1 MQQTFPVER
10 EPRVILTKVGGDLEV
25 HGWDKR
31 EISVDYDDHTDI
43 LQQEGNTLMLA
54 NCSGD
59 VTLWV
64 PNDTD
69 VRVDGLKGDVSARD
83 IRRVELKGVRG
94 DVELNTIGIDA
105 NLENIGEAIF
115 LENISGDVEIQ
126 RASSLRTR
134 RKIEGAAN
142 LNEVS
147 LVEIETISGDLE
159 MRHVEMASLG
169 NVGGDLE
176 VAELS
181 DVLRCGNVGG
191 DCEISGGTHAEINLG
206 NIGGD
211 LEIPGALRV
220 RLGNTGGDVE
230 IRDVQ
235 EEVYIGNIG
244 SDASINGVGG
254 NLHAGRIGGDADLH
268 GLSKSTRVGAVAGD
282 LELQSD
288 FPPESKGHF
297 HVGGDATVILPANAN
312 VAVQATVGGDIS
324 GPSLSFSHG
333 GNIVRLVYGEE
344 AAQLNLSV
352 GGDLELQGNGNPRVN
367 SASMP
372 WWEFGEEM
380 ADLGQAMEEMGR
392 EMEQGFKELF
402 NDLGWTGAA
411 WADEV
416 SRKVEEQVRKARQKA
431 EQHAR
436 KAEEQARQAQK
447 RASQHAERARQRGDR
462 MRVRVNE
469 REWAMNPDH
478 FNDLMKRAQQAAM
491 EGVAG
496 ALEAV
501 ERSIGNLSVKRP
513 PQPGWSPL
521 PPNWSPLP
529 PNWSPLPPGW
539 SPFSPV
545 PPVPPV
551 PPAPPVPPYSPG
563 NRNDVDVN
571 VDVPVDVPPAPV
583 GQAGSG
589 EAGEAPD
596 LEQEREAILRMIA
609 EGRITP
615 EEGDMLLEGLG
626 G

>member
-1 MQQTFPVER
+1 MQQTFSVER
-10 EPRVILTKVGGDLEV
+10 EARVILTRVGGDLEV
-25 HGWDKR
+25 NGWDKQ
-31 EISVDYDDHTDI
+31 EISVEYDDHTDV
-43 LQQEGNTLMLA
+43 LQQEGNTLTLA

-83 IRRVELKGVRG
+83 IRRVELKNVRG
-94 DVELNTIGIDA
+94 DVELNSIGIDA

-134 RKIEGAAN
+134 RKIEGEAS
-142 LNEVS
+142 LSEVP
-147 LVEIETISGDLE
+147 LVEIETVSGDLDI
-159 MRHVEMASLG
+159 RQVEMASLG

-176 VAELS
+176 IAGLS
-181 DVLRCGNVGG
+181 EMLRCGNVGS
-191 DCEISGGTHAEINLG
+191 DCEISGSTRAEINLG

-211 LEIPGALRV
+211 LEIPGALRI
-220 RLGNTGGDVE
+220 RLGNAGGDVE
-230 IRDVQ
+230 IRDIQ

-244 SDASINGVGG
+244 GDASINGVGG
-254 NLHAGRIGGDADLH
+254 DLHAGRIGGDADLH
-268 GLSKSTRVGAVAGD
+268 RLSRSTRVGAVAGD
-282 LELQSD
+282 LELQAD

-297 HVGGDATVILPANAN
+297 HIGGDAVVILPANAD
-312 VAVQATVGGDIS
+312 VAVQAAVGGEIS
-324 GPSLSFSHG
+324 GPSLSFKHA
-333 GNIVRLVYGEE
+333 GNIVRLIYGEG

-352 GGDLELQGNGNPRVN
+352 GGDLELQGGGNPRVN

-380 ADLGQAMEEMGR
+380 SDLGRAMEEMAR
-392 EMEQGFKELF
+392 EMERGFREIF
-402 NDLGWTGAA
+402 SDLGWTGVA

-447 RASQHAERARQRGDR
+447 RAWQHAERASQRAGR
-462 MRVRVNE
+462 VHVRVNE

-513 PQPGWSPL
+513 PRPPRPGWSPL
-521 PPNWSPLP
+521 PPD
-529 PNWSPLPPGW
+529 W

-545 PPVPPV
+545 PPYPP
-551 PPAPPVPPYSPG
+551 G
-563 NRNDVDVN
+563 KKRDGDVDVS
-571 VDVPVDVPPAPV
+571 PAPAE
-583 GQAGSG
+583 QAGSS
-589 EAGEAPD
+589 EAEKAPD